1 VGGGYLEF
9 LKASLK
15 NPLQLSTPFA
25 SSDRVGQRFA
35 RHLHLADDE
44 IVVELGVGSGAIT
57 DHLLP
62 VLKDAKKQY
71 VGFELNDDLFKFL
84 REEKYPN
91 LEIHHASAD
100 TLKKVMKGRKVGAV
114 ISTLPWSLI
123 PIEVRHDI
131 LDQIYDVLE
140 PGGTFSVFTALHV
153 LWTPAVR
160 EFWSQMQK
168 RFPTYT
174 YTDELLNLPPCR
186 LYFARKR

>member
-1 VGGGYLEF
+1 MGGYFEF

-15 NPLQLSTPFA
+15 SPLQISTPFA
-25 SSDRVGQRFA
+25 SSSRVGERFA
-35 RHLHLADDE
+35 RHLHLHDDE

-57 DHLLP
+57 DHLLG
-62 VLKDAKKQY
+62 VLKDKSQY
-71 VGFELNDDLFKFL
+71 VGFELNDDLHKFL
-84 REEKYPN
+84 REKYPD

-100 TLKKVMKGRKVGAV
+100 KLKKVMGGRKVGAV

-123 PIEVRHDI
+123 SREVRHDI
-131 LDQIYDVLE
+131 LDQIHEVLE

-160 EFWSQMQK
+160 EFWAQMQK

>member
-1 VGGGYLEF
+1 MSGHGGYLEF
-9 LKASLK
+9 LKAALK
-15 NPLQLSTPFA
+15 NPLQISTPFA
-25 SSDRVGQRFA
+25 SSGRVGERFA
-35 RHLHLADDE
+35 HHLHLADDE

-62 VLKDAKKQY
+62 VLKNKNQY
-71 VGFELNDDLFKFL
+71 VGFELNDDLYKFL
-84 REEKYPN
+84 YEKYPD

-123 PIEVRHDI
+123 PQDARHDI
-131 LDQIYDVLE
+131 LDQIYEVLQ

-160 EFWSQMQK
+160 EFWSEMQK

-174 YTDELLNLPPCR
+174 YTDELMNLPPCR

>member
-1 VGGGYLEF
+1 MSTGYFQF

-15 NPLQLSTPFA
+15 NPLQISTPFA

-35 RHLHLADDE
+35 RHLHLDDDE

-62 VLKDAKKQY
+62 VLKNEKQY

-84 REEKYPN
+84 QKKYPG
-91 LEIHHASAD
+91 LEMHHASAD
-100 TLKKVMKGRKVGAV
+100 TLKKVIKGRKVGAV

-123 PIEVRHDI
+123 PIEKRHDI
-131 LDQIYDVLE
+131 LDQIYEVLQ

-160 EFWSQMQK
+160 EFWSEMQK